1 MNYRDV
7 AESPAWGICLNK
19 AGTRTRRPLSVQD
32 KGQNHSNYF
41 IVHQTFLN
49 SLYNKFIIDG
59 INFEKQ

>member
-19 AGTRTRRPLSVQD
+19 AEPEPTDLSVQD

-49 SLYNKFIIDG
+49 SLYNKFRIDG